1 MPSLIRA
8 FARDEDG
15 LEMLEW
21 AIVGALIVTISTAA
35 ITTIGNDL
43 AIRFSNLDTLIT
55 TLP

>member
-21 AIVGALIVTISTAA
+21 AIVGALIVTISAAA

-43 AIRFSNLDTLIT
+43 AIRFS
-55 TLP
+55 